1 MSNDQIQREIEG
13 NQSLAEINDTIGD
26 EELGASEFKGS
37 KVSTV
42 NNKPTNIVTFSK
54 LPPGKIPNKLT
65 VVKDGTAQPAGTQ
78 KVWSG
83 TMVVSGTITAVVGY
97 RAT

>member
-1 MSNDQIQREIEG
+1 MSNEQYQREIEG
-13 NQSLAEINDTIGD
+13 NHNLDEINDAIEG
-26 EELGASEFKGS
+26 EEVGASEFKVS
-37 KVSTV
+37 TVSTV

-65 VVKDGTAQPAGTQ
+65 VVKDGTAQPGGTN